1 MDANMIG
8 SFTDI
13 IATGVVSVILVLVR
27 NYVSKSNTLQ
37 DLKITAEQEALLET
51 LAKKAIRDSF
61 VKLGV
66 HAKKE
71 DLISLSSELLNDEI
85 DLSPNKLKSED
96 FDTESIIKRNYKGHL
111 T

>member
-37 DLKITAEQEALLET
+37 DLKITTEQEALLET
-51 LAKKAIRDSF
+51 FAKKAIRDSF

-66 HAKKE
+66 EAKKE
-71 DLISLSSELLNDEI
+71 DVVSLSSELLSDEI

-96 FDTESIIKRNYKGHL
+96 FDTESIIKRNYKG
-111 T
+111 TQT